1 MRESEVNS
9 PEKEGAKLELR
20 SGLAVLALILAC
32 ALWGISFPLVKA
44 LHLEQTE
51 RIPESSS
58 EFLTAWI
65 LVARFLLAA
74 ILLAPFVIRMGRP
87 TRLEVKQGL
96 LLSVFGGIG
105 IALQVDGLA
114 YTEASTSAFLTQAY
128 CVVLPLWAA
137 IQTRRRPTLRVA
149 GATLLVLIGGGILA
163 GVRPGHYA
171 IGRGEA
177 ETLLAALFFALQILC
192 LERKSFD
199 ANRGCPVTLVMCA
212 GTALLFLPLAF
223 LAAPSSTAL
232 IRAGESFPAQGIVVV
247 LALFCTVGPFL
258 LMNIWQRRIP
268 ATEAGLIYTTEP
280 VFTAVYAL
288 VIPVILSGLAGVN
301 YANERF
307 TFPLVAGASLI
318 LLANIL
324 MQWRRSAHR
333 PAVAPVP

>member
-1 MRESEVNS
+1 MREFDERS

-44 LHLEQTE
+44 LHLEQTG
-51 RIPESSS
+51 RIPEASS

-74 ILLAPFVIRMGRP
+74 ILLAPFVIRMGRL

-96 LLSVFGGIG
+96 LLAVFGGIG

-137 IQTRRRPTLRVA
+137 FQTRRRPTLRVA

-199 ANRGCPVTLVMCA
+199 ANRGCHVTLVMCA
-212 GTALLFLPLAF
+212 GIALLFLPVAF
-223 LAAPSSTAL
+223 LAAPSPTAL
-232 IRAGESFPAQGIVVV
+232 IQAGKSFPAQGIVAV
-247 LALFCTVGPFL
+247 LSVFCTVGPFL
-258 LMNIWQRRIP
+258 LMNIWQKRLP

-301 YANERF
+301 YPNETF
-307 TFPLVAGASLI
+307 TLPLVLGGSLI
-318 LLANIL
+318 LAANL
-324 MQWRRSAHR
+324 WMQWKRAAHR